1 MNYHIFNIGQP
12 ATSEWWAQNLAR
24 GVITAGFEGDAGDR
38 GEVILKDMSAG
49 DWVIAYANGHGYIGA
64 GRVGYGYKLL
74 DALPAGSLSD
84 HLHERVVTWTDAVT
98 DVRDAVTIAEAGRH
112 APRQTKERETN
123 VEVAEYIHTLIH
135 ERGDFQ
141 GDLIGMHGTHQY
153 WWVLDATTALFRRHG
168 RPVTPDEIRAHI
180 SKARPGYIESNA
192 STDLSLLTVNDANRG
207 HHQRMRST
215 NDLRSDQ
222 GHRHD
227 RIFKSYPNGKPAY
240 EPYDPSKHGIWELVP
255 DRKGKPR
262 LVKPGSQIS
271 AIDAAMAEARELAA
285 ERPTPPIDN
294 DHDARTWAL
303 VSVAEREGQPEFRA
317 GLLAAYGHRC
327 AMTGCNVAAVLE
339 AAHIIPHRGMHNMRI
354 DNGLLLRSDLHTLF
368 DRGLV
373 WVDPETFEVRIA
385 DALQGSEYESLH
397 GKMLALPARAMHQ
410 PKREHLA
417 VHRRLAIGEEDVG
430 SKRN

>member
-1 MNYHIFNIGQP
+1 MNYYIFNIGLP

-24 GVITAGFEGDAGDR
+24 GVITAGFEGDVGDR

-49 DWVIAYANGHGYIGA
+49 DWVIAYANGHGYVGV
-64 GRVGYGYKLL
+64 GRIGYGYKLHN
-74 DALPAGSLSD
+74 ALPPGSLSD
-84 HLHERVVTWTDAVT
+84 HLHERLVTWTDAVI
-98 DVRDAVTIAEAGRH
+98 DVRNAVTIAQAGRH
-112 APRQTKERETN
+112 APRQTKEREAN
-123 VEVAEYIHTLIH
+123 MEVAEHILALLH
-135 ERGDFQ
+135 ERGDFE

-153 WWVLDATTALFRRHG
+153 WWVLDATTALFRRLG

-192 STDLSLLTVNDANRG
+192 STDLSLLSVNDANRG
-207 HHQRMRST
+207 HHQRMRSASE
-215 NDLRSDQ
+215 LRSDQ

-240 EPYDPSKHGIWELVP
+240 EPYDPAKHGTWELVP

-262 LVKPGSQIS
+262 LVKPGSQVS
-271 AIDAAMAEARELAA
+271 ALDAAMAEARELAA
-285 ERPTPPIDN
+285 ERPAPPIDS

-317 GLLAAYGHRC
+317 SLLAAYGHQC
-327 AMTGCNVAAVLE
+327 SMTGCKVTAVLE
-339 AAHIIPHRGMHNMRI
+339 AAHIIPHRGSHTMRI

-373 WVDPETFEVRIA
+373 WVDPDTFKVQIA
-385 DALQGSEYESLH
+385 EALQGSEYGPLQ
-397 GKMLALPARAMHQ
+397 GKKLAMPKQAAHQ
-410 PKREHLA
+410 PKPEHLA
-417 VHRRLAIGEEDVG
+417 EHRRLATGTND
-430 SKRN
+430 